1 MGSPSLL
8 SVEPDLPHQNPV
20 VHHIEVKE
28 WKSVDLWL
36 PPTAIADLARNQGK
50 LVTVQPLPGGLT
62 RLTASSFVGRLRLGS
77 IDIVVKPK
85 VPIPSLLTMLAEV
98 HELTRLLPQFAGF
111 QRTDEIV
118 DLLVHVFLNQV
129 DLLVHRGLK
138 RTYVTYE
145 DELVPIRGRLDVR
158 RTFALHMRAKPKAW
172 CEFEDYTLDG
182 AENRALLRALRV
194 ISSSAVFSPQ
204 RRRVAQK
211 LTTDFV
217 GVSDISLLPK
227 QIDAIACDRL
237 SSHYEPALRL
247 AAMILASMGLANEL
261 GGVQSSGFLLSMHDL
276 FERFVFRRLSGLLSA
291 HGLVVRGQL
300 TMPFDAD
307 GQATIRPDLVIH
319 TNNRIRLVAD
329 TKYKDVSAP
338 EPADLYQMLAY
349 CRVMKID
356 YGLLI
361 TAGKQTPMTYRVSDG
376 ETVIDVRSVD
386 LDGPIADVNKSVEAL
401 ATWIRKHV
409 TSDSKQTK

>member
-1 MGSPSLL
+1 MGVTR
-8 SVEPDLPHQNPV
+8 VER
-20 VHHIEVKE
+20 
-28 WKSVDLWL
+28 
-36 PPTAIADLARNQGK
+36 IAAGVLM
-50 LVTVQPLPGGLT
+50 TVQNEQSQYLVDVI
-62 RLTASSFVGRLRLGS
+62 A
-77 IDIVVKPK
+77 VV
-85 VPIPSLLTMLAEV
+85 VA
-98 HELTRLLPQFAGF
+98 
-111 QRTDEIV
+111 
-118 DLLVHVFLNQV
+118 
-129 DLLVHRGLK
+129 
-138 RTYVTYE
+138 
-145 DELVPIRGRLDVR
+145 
-158 RTFALHMRAKPKAW
+158 
-172 CEFEDYTLDG
+172 DG
-182 AENRALLRALRV
+182 CGM
-194 ISSSAVFSPQ
+194 S
-204 RRRVAQK
+204 
-211 LTTDFV
+211 T
-217 GVSDISLLPK
+217 
-227 QIDAIACDRL
+227 
-237 SSHYEPALRL
+237 
-247 AAMILASMGLANEL
+247 ANEL
-261 GGVQSSGFLLSMHDL
+261 HQVRQLSLAYLKLMGGVQSSGFLLSMHDL